1 VGRDLHAKGSEKL
14 NKIVSFAVAGLMVAF
29 IAPSANAR
37 QVCNHDPVCQAKRDG
52 VSVESKLREQARW
65 RENQQRRSPRVNRG
79 DCRMKGTC

>member
-1 VGRDLHAKGSEKL
+1 MGRDLNAMGREKL
-14 NKIVSFAVAGLMVAF
+14 KKIVSFAVAGLVLAL

-52 VSVESKLREQARW
+52 VSVEQARS
-65 RENQQRRSPRVNRG
+65 RQQQERRSGGSGTRAMRG

>member
-1 VGRDLHAKGSEKL
+1 MGGEFNAKGREKL
-14 NKIVSFAVAGLMVAF
+14 KKIVSFAVAGLVLAL

-52 VSVESKLREQARW
+52 VSVEQARS
-65 RENQQRRSPRVNRG
+65 RQNQERRSGGSGTRAVRG